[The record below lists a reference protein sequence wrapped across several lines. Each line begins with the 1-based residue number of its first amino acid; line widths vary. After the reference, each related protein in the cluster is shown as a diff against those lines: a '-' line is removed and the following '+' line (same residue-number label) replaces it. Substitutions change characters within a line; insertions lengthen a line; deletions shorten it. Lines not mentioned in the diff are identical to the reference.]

1 MLEKQKP
8 VCDQRTESEEEG
20 GGRWRH
26 KIKRNC
32 FWLVGLGISDAS
44 DSPANFVYPNF
55 PSLILRK
62 GFSIFWTVKEG
73 EFKRKIRGQKCRMG
87 RVKLKI
93 KRLEN
98 TNGRQATYAKRKNG
112 IMKKANE
119 LSILCDIDIVLL
131 MFSPTGKPSLCSG
144 KRSIEEV
151 IAKFAQLTP
160 QERAKRKLE
169 SLEALKKTF
178 KKLDHDVNIQ
188 EFLGTSSQTIEVRM
202 QTHVSSVI
210 FHHSSLLDLSNQ
222 SSLLQTQLSEIKKRL
237 SCWTSLD
244 KINSVEQLGQMEGS
258 LRESLNQI
266 RTHKENLQK
275 QQIMSLE
282 CTSQF
287 QNGLHIPFSM
297 NTEQQLQPL
306 SWIPTNE
313 SRHMDLPED
322 TTLLPHRDMECSASS
337 SFGSYSGY
345 LGTGKNPEISTSEQ
359 ENGILNDL
367 SRTAPL
373 RLQLGGQ
380 FPYLPYNL
388 NMMTDTKFQPPAEM
402 SPQENPV
409 EYHVNGSFEAP
420 RPEFYPTQHSWA
432 STSGPCAVTMF
443 DEHLFSQVSFS
454 SRIFSINFSCLLLAW
469 LPLLYMAEI
478 ANYLA
483 WKLDIALC
491 NIAFSMYIIL

>member
-1 MLEKQKP
+1 
-8 VCDQRTESEEEG
+8 
-20 GGRWRH
+20 
-26 KIKRNC
+26 
-32 FWLVGLGISDAS
+32 
-44 DSPANFVYPNF
+44 
-55 PSLILRK
+55 
-62 GFSIFWTVKEG
+62 
-73 EFKRKIRGQKCRMG
+73 MG

-98 TNGRQATYAKRKNG
+98 TNGRQATYAKRKHG

-144 KRSIEEV
+144 KRSSIEEV
-151 IAKFAQLTP
+151 IAKFSQLTP

-188 EFLGTSSQTIEVRM
+188 EFLGTSSQTVE
-202 QTHVSSVI
+202 
-210 FHHSSLLDLSNQ
+210 DLSNQ
-222 SSLLQTQLSEIKKRL
+222 SRLLQTQLSEIKKRL
-237 SCWTSLD
+237 SCWTNPD
-244 KINSVEQLGQMEGS
+244 KINNVDQLGQMEDS
-258 LRESLNQI
+258 IRESLNQI

-275 QQIMSLE
+275 QQLMSLE

-297 NTEQQLQPL
+297 STEQQLQPL
-306 SWIPTNE
+306 PWIPSNE
-313 SRHMDLPED
+313 NQHIVLPED
-322 TTLLPHRDMECSASS
+322 PNLLPHRDIECSASS

-345 LGTGKNPEISTSEQ
+345 LGTGKSPEISNSGQ

-380 FPYLPYNL
+380 FSSYLPYNL
-388 NMMTDTKFQPPAEM
+388 NMLTDTKFQQPTEM

-420 RPEFYPTQHSWA
+420 RPDFFATQHSWA

-443 DEHLFSQVSFS
+443 DEHLYSQQT
-454 SRIFSINFSCLLLAW
+454 N
-469 LPLLYMAEI
+469 
-478 ANYLA
+478 
-483 WKLDIALC
+483 
-491 NIAFSMYIIL
+491 

>member
-1 MLEKQKP
+1 
-8 VCDQRTESEEEG
+8 
-20 GGRWRH
+20 
-26 KIKRNC
+26 
-32 FWLVGLGISDAS
+32 
-44 DSPANFVYPNF
+44 
-55 PSLILRK
+55 
-62 GFSIFWTVKEG
+62 
-73 EFKRKIRGQKCRMG
+73 MG

-119 LSILCDIDIVLL
+119 LSILCDIDIILL
-131 MFSPTGKPSLCSG
+131 MFSPTGKPSLCCG
-144 KRSIEEV
+144 KRSSIEDV

-188 EFLGTSSQTIEVRM
+188 EFLGTS
-202 QTHVSSVI
+202 
-210 FHHSSLLDLSNQ
+210 
-222 SSLLQTQLSEIKKRL
+222 
-237 SCWTSLD
+237 CWTSLD
-244 KINSVEQLGQMEGS
+244 KINSVEQLGHTEDS

-275 QQIMSLE
+275 QQLMSIK

-297 NTEQQLQPL
+297 NAEQQLQPL
-306 SWIPTNE
+306 SWILTNE
-313 SRHMDLPED
+313 SRHIVLPED
-322 TTLLPHRDMECSASS
+322 ATLLPHRDMECSASS

-345 LGTGKNPEISTSEQ
+345 LGTGKSPEISTSGQ

-373 RLQLGGQ
+373 NLQLGGHI
-380 FPYLPYNL
+380 PYLPYNL
-388 NMMTDTKFQPPAEM
+388 NMLTDTKFQPPAEM

-409 EYHVNGSFEAP
+409 EYQVNGSFEAP
-420 RPEFYPTQHSWA
+420 RPEFYPTQHNWA

-443 DEHLFSQVSFS
+443 DEHLYSQVSFS
-454 SRIFSINFSCLLLAW
+454 SPIFSINFSCLLLAW
-469 LPLLYMAEI
+469 LPLLE
-478 ANYLA
+478 
-483 WKLDIALC
+483 
-491 NIAFSMYIIL
+491 